1 MQSLPQLIARFRTYL
16 TTEKRASPH
25 TVRNYLLNV
34 EQLAEFMR
42 VKGRPERAGDVDIM
56 LLRSYLASLFEA
68 NEPSTISRKLS
79 AIRAFLRFLRREH
92 VIEENVAML
101 VRPPK
106 AGKTLPSFLTPEDAG
121 VLMES
126 PLRGRR
132 PARPETVTRA
142 AADARLTTSEP
153 SLAPLPSGPPGPRDE
168 RDAAIFEV
176 LYGCGLRVSECVGLD
191 LVDLEADCVR
201 VRSGKGRKDRV
212 VPLGDK
218 ARQALD
224 RWLALRGTLSPTSDA
239 LFVNARGGRVT
250 ARSVRRFVDGHAHA
264 AELPKTHPHALRHS
278 YATHLLASGA
288 DLRAIQELLGHASLS
303 TTSRYAHVDFQY
315 LAKAYASHPHA
326 GDAFKV
332 EKK

>member
-1 MQSLPQLIARFRTYL
+1 MQELIARFRSYL
-16 TTEKRASPH
+16 STEKRASPH

-42 VKGRPERAGDVDIM
+42 QKGRGDKPGAVDIM
-56 LLRSYLASLFEA
+56 LLRSYLASLFAA
-68 NEPSTISRKLS
+68 NEPATISRKLS

-106 AGKTLPSFLTPEDAG
+106 AGKTLPSFLTPDDAG
-121 VLMES
+121 ALMES
-126 PLRGRR
+126 PLK
-132 PARPETVTRA
+132 PPVAIAETSPTKA
-142 AADARLTTSEP
+142 
-153 SLAPLPSGPPGPRDE
+153 PGPRDW

-191 LVDLEADCVR
+191 LVDLERDSVR

-218 ARQALD
+218 ARLALD
-224 RWLALRGTLSPTSDA
+224 RWLAARGTLEPTSDA

-250 ARSVRRFVDGHAHA
+250 ARSVRRFLDGHAHA

-278 YATHLLASGA
+278 YATHLLSSGA